1 MDRRLARYLDIPL
14 ILLTLA
20 LIAFGLV
27 AVYSATRGMGVGGNS
42 LYFVKRQ
49 AMWFVV
55 GTVAT
60 VLVASVDYRTFAKWN
75 RILYFGT
82 LLVLLV
88 VVIFDGYSFVK
99 EERWFQIGPLQF
111 QPSEVAKIVLI
122 ITLARHLHSKNDLH
136 TWRGLISPLLHVS
149 IPALL
154 IVMQPDLGTGLVLV
168 AITFGMLF
176 FAGARPK
183 HLIVLLISGMLLFI
197 LVAVASVKDWLPKPI
212 LEDYQVRRLTIFL
225 DPYSDPTGDG
235 WNIIQSMVAIGS
247 GNFFGKGL
255 FEGSQTQLNY
265 VPERQ
270 TDFIFSVIGEELGFL
285 GGITLLTLFC
295 LFLWRCLAVLSAAKD
310 RFGALMVAGV
320 VSMIF
325 FHVVV
330 NIGMTIGLMPIT
342 GIPLPFISYGGTSLL
357 LNMASV
363 GLVLN
368 VWMRRKK
375 IQF

>member
-1 MDRRLARYLDIPL
+1 MDRRLVRYLDIPL

-20 LIAFGLV
+20 LISFGLV
-27 AVYSATRGMGVGGNS
+27 AVYSATQGMGVGGNP

-49 AMWFVV
+49 AMWCLV
-55 GTVAT
+55 G
-60 VLVASVDYRTFAKWN
+60 VLAMGFLASVDYRTFGKWN

-82 LLVLLV
+82 LLVLMAV
-88 VVIFDGYSFVK
+88 VLLDGYEFVK
-99 EERWFQIGPLQF
+99 ERWIQIGSFQF

-122 ITLARHLHSKNDLH
+122 LTLARHLQNKNDLH

-154 IVMQPDLGTGLVLV
+154 IVMQPDLGTGMVLV

-183 HLIVLLISGMLLFI
+183 HLVVLMITGILLFV
-197 LVAVASVKDWLPKPI
+197 LVAVASVNDWLPKPI
-212 LEDYQVRRLTIFL
+212 LKDYQVSRLTIFL
-225 DPYSDPTGDG
+225 DPYSDPTDDG

-255 FEGSQTQLNY
+255 FEGTQTQLNY

-295 LFLWRCLAVLSAAKD
+295 LFLWRCLTVLSAAKD
-310 RFGALMVAGV
+310 RFGALIVAGI

-357 LNMASV
+357 LNMACV